1 MCSRKASEYT
11 PPVERVENAA
21 MHLAGIVARAHAKG
35 WFDPPREVH
44 PHRRRLGQLRGRGVG
59 RGPHRWC
66 LVASR
71 QGRFVTAPSSWQA
84 DRYPLTTRCGFCQ
97 QTLTIDL
104 ADGGP
109 STITVG
115 HAADCVQSPD
125 RARQGS
131 AA

>member
-1 MCSRKASEYT
+1 MT
-11 PPVERVENAA
+11 
-21 MHLAGIVARAHAKG
+21 G
-35 WFDPPREVH
+35 
-44 PHRRRLGQLRGRGVG
+44 
-59 RGPHRWC
+59 
-66 LVASR
+66 
-71 QGRFVTAPSSWQA
+71 WQA
-84 DRYPLTTRCGFCQ
+84 ARYPLTTRCGFCGR
-97 QTLTIDL
+97 TLTIDL